1 MPCIDT
7 KKNMGWEYSQE
18 ESDLWQLAERG
29 GEQGDYRK
37 GIKQKINNAI
47 ECLKNEPLSKRATIT
62 FPFSEI
68 GSEANDWTN
77 QGMNKY
83 EHNPKSLS
91 TQNPR
96 LASVRSEGAACFL
109 HLDAHILSICPSMA
123 ADAAVNCTCIWRTAN
138 SSAQASCACRMPT
151 CAQLWPGIWSVPA
164 VWHDSSQRCM
174 LSCFGRG
181 IERCRAQFAMIAD
194 FRQKH
199 PLLRHAAGACGHRAG
214 CRGWRVCAVP
224 PFPFSSSAS
233 LGLHAHIYSPPAYL
247 THHHLRERVAA
258 HSTNR
263 PCRGWPCLAD
273 THWITNLCYDRT
285 ATSC

>member
-1 MPCIDT
+1 MVRQLRARATAATAVTASTRLGVAAVRRVPSRAAASGAARTIKCAASNNLNTGFPHFPTAAELYAHIRDLSKHESDKEFVVRNFVGVIEDVSVRASTVQTELFPVPALEYYT

-77 QGMNKY
+77 QGMNKCCR
-83 EHNPKSLS
+83 E
-91 TQNPR
+91 
-96 LASVRSEGAACFL
+96 L
-109 HLDAHILSICPSMA
+109 HLYLEDGKLK
-123 ADAAVNCTCIWRTAN
+123 CTGIVRMQNAN
-138 SSAQASCACRMPT
+138 
-151 CAQLWPGIWSVPA
+151 IFVKNI
-164 VWHDSSQRCM
+164 H
-174 LSCFGRG
+174 F
-181 IERCRAQFAMIAD
+181 FAT
-194 FRQKH
+194 
-199 PLLRHAAGACGHRAG
+199 LLEHVATE
-214 CRGWRVCAVP
+214 
-224 PFPFSSSAS
+224 
-233 LGLHAHIYSPPAYL
+233 LGVEVGEY
-247 THHHLRERVAA
+247 
-258 HSTNR
+258 
-263 PCRGWPCLAD
+263 